1 MDRRNFLSAA
11 GKTMLGAGGLSV
23 FPLDMPAW
31 AEAMDDIKSRGK
43 MLVALDPTFSPFEF
57 TDSAGAIT
65 GYDPGLLALIAKEWG
80 VKIDFQVM
88 SFNGI
93 IPGLIA
99 GSFDFTCTALNIT
112 AERMK
117 RIDYTIPVASTVDV
131 VMRVKGNS
139 TIKGSD
145 INALSGHR
153 CAVKQTS
160 EPEQLMQKL
169 NEQLKAE
176 NRPPVQLSSFDTV
189 EQTIAT
195 LHEKRVDC
203 VVDDKAG
210 LSQVISAHPTANL
223 EIVGEIG
230 SKAYIG
236 WGINK
241 ANPKLTAALDGTLKT
256 LKSNGEMARL
266 QKQFFGYEM
275 NLPDSYVPPA

>member
-99 GSFDFTCTALNIT
+99 GSFDF
-112 AERMK
+112 
-117 RIDYTIPVASTVDV
+117 
-131 VMRVKGNS
+131 
-139 TIKGSD
+139 
-145 INALSGHR
+145 
-153 CAVKQTS
+153 
-160 EPEQLMQKL
+160 
-169 NEQLKAE
+169 
-176 NRPPVQLSSFDTV
+176 
-189 EQTIAT
+189 
-195 LHEKRVDC
+195 
-203 VVDDKAG
+203 
-210 LSQVISAHPTANL
+210 
-223 EIVGEIG
+223 
-230 SKAYIG
+230 
-236 WGINK
+236 
-241 ANPKLTAALDGTLKT
+241 
-256 LKSNGEMARL
+256 
-266 QKQFFGYEM
+266 
-275 NLPDSYVPPA
+275 